1 MNINEQNK
9 KCIWY
14 NTGRDS
20 ASGYANYCRPG
31 THKIEVKIA
40 IRISE
45 QSVATI
51 SVSCQIMGFVA
62 AYADRLK

>member
-1 MNINEQNK
+1 M
-9 KCIWY
+9 
-14 NTGRDS
+14 
-20 ASGYANYCRPG
+20 ASGYANYFRPG

-51 SVSCQIMGFVA
+51 NVSCKMMGFVA